1 MKLELNPRG
10 CYVSDGK
17 FDQYEALK
25 DVGIRAA
32 LCFKEAVNN
41 VAISPT
47 DIRNSESDAI
57 LINRGIGT
65 IYSDHTTP
73 SEHQNITLE
82 LTGIPKILCMI
93 LNNEKQYTADERSLR
108 YTEVE
113 PNEYITEKEKMLYD
127 KWLIKLEEVIWNQYG
142 SFYMYQN
149 KDNENRARKAVHKI
163 AQENARYMISVFMP
177 TSISYTV
184 PWIQINKIM
193 VYMKRIIDNPMNE
206 LESMLVP
213 YLKEFIHLCT
223 EKNVT
228 ITKNSIYEVANKNTE
243 VKEKLY
249 KTHPEI
255 KDYCGNYEFIYKNN
269 KNVDLSLFA
278 YRNKFS
284 GINSNNEYGYTISY
298 NNYESWA
305 CLAQEHR
312 HRTID
317 CEMLIPDTFNS
328 YIPQIIRSSDD
339 LVNEW
344 INDINSVK
352 NVYPQGQ
359 MIKVNRVGSLKN
371 IIKFV
376 SQERA
381 CSRAQLEIERSY
393 TSHIIPK
400 VYEELEKKGDKE
412 LVKVLKPYVHKL
424 RCQYPDYHCPSPC
437 CNRKI
442 NRKI

>member
-10 CYVSDGK
+10 CYIKDGK

-25 DVGIRAA
+25 DVGVRAA
-32 LCFKEAVNN
+32 LCFKETVNN

-47 DIRNSESDAI
+47 DIRNSENDAI
-57 LINRGIGT
+57 LINRGLST

-73 SEHQNITLE
+73 SEHQNVTLE

-93 LNNEKQYTADERSLR
+93 LNNEKQYSADERSLR

-113 PNEYITEKEKMLYD
+113 INEYITDKEKNLYD
-127 KWLIKLEEVIWNQYG
+127 KWLSKFEELIWNEYG
-142 SFYMYQN
+142 SFYMRDS
-149 KDNENRARKAVHKI
+149 KDNEIRARKAIHKI

-193 VYMKRIIDNPMNE
+193 VYMNRIIDNPMNE
-206 LESMLVP
+206 LENMLVP
-213 YLKEFIHLCT
+213 YLKEFINLCN

-228 ITKNSIYEVANKNTE
+228 ITKNSIYEVANMNDE

-255 KDYCGNYEFIYKNN
+255 KEYYGSNEFIYKNN
-269 KNVDLSLFA
+269 KNIDLSLFA

-298 NNYESWA
+298 NNFESWA

-317 CEMLIPDTFNS
+317 CEMLIPDTFTS
-328 YIPQIIRSSDD
+328 YIPQIIKSSDC

-359 MIKVNRVGSLKN
+359 MIKVNRIGSLKN

-393 TSHIIPK
+393 TFHIIPTI
-400 VYEELEKKGDKE
+400 YEELEKKGDKE
-412 LVKVLKPYVHKL
+412 IVKTLKPYVKRL

-437 CNRKI
+437 SNRKI

>member
-10 CYVSDGK
+10 CYVRDGK

-25 DVGIRAA
+25 DVGVRAA
-32 LCFKEAVNN
+32 LCFKETVNN
-41 VAISPT
+41 EAISPS
-47 DIRNSESDAI
+47 DIRTSESDAI
-57 LINRGIGT
+57 LINRGLGT

-113 PNEYITEKEKMLYD
+113 PNEYITEREKYLYD
-127 KWLIKLEEVIWNQYG
+127 KWLVKLENTIWNEYKD
-142 SFYMYQN
+142 FYMHQS
-149 KDNENRARKAVHKI
+149 KDNETRARKAVHKI

-193 VYMKRIIDNPMNE
+193 VYMKRIIDNPLNE
-206 LESMLVP
+206 LEEMLVP
-213 YLKEFIHLCT
+213 YLKEFISLCT
-223 EKNVT
+223 DKNVT
-228 ITKNSIYEVANKNTE
+228 ITKNSIYDVVNSNCE
-243 VKEKLY
+243 VKEKVY

-255 KDYCGNYEFIYKNN
+255 ECYQGSNDFIYKNN

-284 GINSNNEYGYTISY
+284 AINSENEYGYTVSY
-298 NNYESWA
+298 NNFESWA

-317 CEMLIPDTFNS
+317 LEMLIPDNFYS
-328 YIPQIIRSSDD
+328 YIPQIFNCNYE
-339 LVNEW
+339 LVTEW
-344 INDINSVK
+344 INDINSVQ

-359 MIKVNRVGSLKN
+359 MVKVNRIGSLKN

-376 SQERA
+376 GQERA

-393 TSHIIPK
+393 TSHIIPTI
-400 VYEELEKKGDKE
+400 YNSLEESGNKE
-412 LVKVLKPYVHKL
+412 LVKILKPYVHKL

-437 CNRKI
+437 GNARI

>member
-25 DVGIRAA
+25 DVGVRAA
-32 LCFKEAVNN
+32 LCFKETVNN
-41 VAISPT
+41 VPISPS
-47 DIRNSESDAI
+47 DIRESENDAI
-57 LINRGIGT
+57 LINRGLST

-82 LTGIPKILCMI
+82 LTGIPKILCMV

-113 PNEYITEKEKMLYD
+113 PNEYITEHEKYLYD
-127 KWLIKLEEVIWNQYG
+127 KWLAKLEDVIWNEYG
-142 SFYMYQN
+142 SFYMKQS
-149 KDNENRARKAVHKI
+149 KDNETRAKKAIHKI

-213 YLKEFIHLCT
+213 YLKEFINLCND
-223 EKNVT
+223 KNIV
-228 ITKNSIYEVANKNTE
+228 ITKNSIYEVANKDSE

-249 KTHPEI
+249 KNYPEI
-255 KDYCGNYEFIYKNN
+255 KNYCGSDEFIYKNN

-284 GINSNNEYGYTISY
+284 AINSDNQYGYTISY
-298 NNYESWA
+298 NNFESWA

-317 CEMLIPDTFNS
+317 CEMLIPDTFYR
-328 YIPQIIRSSDD
+328 YIPQLFNCKSD
-339 LVNEW
+339 LVSEW
-344 INDINSVK
+344 ITDINSVK
-352 NVYPQGQ
+352 NVFPQGQ
-359 MIKVNRVGSLKN
+359 MIKVNRIGSLKN

-376 SQERA
+376 GQERA

-393 TSHIIPK
+393 ASHIIPTI
-400 VYEELEKKGDKE
+400 YDELEKRGDKE
-412 LVKVLKPYVHKL
+412 LVKTLKPYVNRL

-437 CNRKI
+437 GNAKLNRKI
-442 NRKI
+442 

>member
-10 CYVSDGK
+10 CYVKNGK

-25 DVGIRAA
+25 DVGVRAA
-32 LCFKEAVNN
+32 LCFKETVNN
-41 VAISPT
+41 EAISPS

-57 LINRGIGT
+57 LINRGLGT

-93 LNNEKQYTADERSLR
+93 LNNEKQYSADERSLR

-113 PNEYITEKEKMLYD
+113 PNEYITECEKQLYD
-127 KWLIKLEEVIWNQYG
+127 KWLIKLEKLIWNQYG
-142 SFYMYQN
+142 SFYLHQS
-149 KDNENRARKAVHKI
+149 KDNEIRARKAVHKI

-206 LESMLVP
+206 FESMLVP
-213 YLKEFIHLCT
+213 YLKEFINLCT

-228 ITKNSIYEVANKNTE
+228 ITKNSIYEVANKSDE

-249 KTHPEI
+249 KTYPEI
-255 KDYCGNYEFIYKNN
+255 KKYCGSDDFVYKNN

-284 GINSNNEYGYTISY
+284 GINSKNEYGYTISY

-317 CEMLIPDTFNS
+317 CEMIIPDRFFS
-328 YIPQIIRSSDD
+328 YIPQVFNCNYE

-344 INDINSVK
+344 VNDINSVK

-359 MIKVNRVGSLKN
+359 MIKVNRIGSLKN

-376 SQERA
+376 GQERA
-381 CSRAQLEIERSY
+381 CSRAQLEIERAY
-393 TSHIIPK
+393 ISHMIPAI
-400 VYEELEKKGDKE
+400 YEGLEEKGEKE
-412 LVKVLKPYVHKL
+412 LVKVLAPYVHKL
-424 RCQYPDYHCPSPC
+424 RCQYPGYHCPTPC
-437 CNRKI
+437 GNAKI

>member
-10 CYVSDGK
+10 CYIKEGK

-25 DVGIRAA
+25 DVGVRAA
-32 LCFKEAVNN
+32 LCFKETVNN
-41 VAISPT
+41 EAIAPS

-57 LINRGIGT
+57 LINRGVGT

-93 LNNEKQYTADERSLR
+93 LNNEKQYSADERSLR

-113 PNEYITEKEKMLYD
+113 PNEYITEKEKYLYD
-127 KWLIKLEEVIWNQYG
+127 KWLSKLENIIWNEYG
-142 SFYMYQN
+142 SFYMRDS
-149 KDNENRARKAVHKI
+149 KENEARARKAVHKI
-163 AQENARYMISVFMP
+163 AQENARYMVSVFMP

-193 VYMKRIIDNPMNE
+193 VYMKRIVDNPMNE
-206 LESMLVP
+206 LEIMLVP

-228 ITKNSIYEVANKNTE
+228 ITKNSIYEVANRDSE

-255 KDYCGNYEFIYKNN
+255 KEYCGSNEFIYKNN

-298 NNYESWA
+298 NNFESWA

-317 CEMLIPDTFNS
+317 CEMLIPERFYG
-328 YIPQIIRSSDD
+328 YIPQIFNNNYD

-359 MIKVNRVGSLKN
+359 MIKVNRIGSLKS

-393 TSHIIPK
+393 TSHIIPTI
-400 VYEELEKKGDKE
+400 YDELEKKEDKE

-437 CNRKI
+437 ANRKLNRKI
-442 NRKI
+442 